1 MRSFL
6 LFLTTANAKIFE
18 RCEWACTLRANGID
32 GYYGVLA
39 DWVCLTQWESNYN
52 TMAKNTNRTD
62 FGIFQINSYLCA
74 RSALVASCRFVYWLG
89 REYKLSNKWT
99 FISLVS
105 ISHSISVQHSL
116 YCKKMNLVLL

>member
-18 RCEWACTLRANGID
+18 RCGWACTLRANGID

-62 FGIFQINSYLCA
+62 FGIFQINSYLCDA
-74 RSALVASCRFVYWLG
+74 PWRRRLEDHDIHPQSYHQLRP
-89 REYKLSNKWT
+89 
-99 FISLVS
+99 
-105 ISHSISVQHSL
+105 QP
-116 YCKKMNLVLL
+116 

>member
-1 MRSFL
+1 TIMRSFL

-18 RCEWACTLRANGID
+18 RCGWACTLRANGID

-62 FGIFQINSYLCA
+62 FGIFQINSYLC
-74 RSALVASCRFVYWLG
+74 
-89 REYKLSNKWT
+89 
-99 FISLVS
+99 VS
-105 ISHSISVQHSL
+105 TPTQQAHKRRGVRRLEDHDIHPQSYHQL
-116 YCKKMNLVLL
+116 RPQP